1 MCVVSSTGSP
11 RGSVISRRT
20 SWNTVVPL
28 FGMGSLT
35 VAPIHGKNSPYCSHH
50 LTLRVEPL
58 GVAIQALRAEME
70 CTSVMPPPQARYRR
84 RGVVR
89 WVKRSCR
96 KRSIVDP
103 IQTANI
109 GSNLPLRHFKSRAS
123 IWEPRELG
131 SVECGGLWLAI

>member
-70 CTSVMPPPQARYRR
+70 CAAVMPPPRARYRR
-84 RGVVR
+84 RG
-89 WVKRSCR
+89 
-96 KRSIVDP
+96 
-103 IQTANI
+103 A
-109 GSNLPLRHFKSRAS
+109 F
-123 IWEPRELG
+123 
-131 SVECGGLWLAI
+131 GG